1 MKKQP
6 NIVFFFT
13 DQQRWDT
20 CGCYGQ
26 SAPVTPNLDAMA
38 CDGVLYEHNFSCQPV
53 CGPARS
59 ALQTGLYPTET
70 GCFRNDI
77 NLPVNRQTIAHHFN
91 RAGYETAYI
100 GKWHLAS
107 DSGRGIDY
115 KTKAVPEKYRGG
127 WKDEWIVSDVLEF
140 TSHGY
145 GGHMFDS
152 EGNKKEFGEDVYRV
166 DAQTDWALDYL
177 QNRKDRSKP
186 FFLFLS
192 YIEPHHQNDR
202 KRFEGPDGSK
212 EAWADAEVPGDMD
225 GKEGDWPENWADY
238 LGCCHSLDGAL
249 GRIRAELKA
258 QGLEDDTVVVF
269 TSDHG
274 CHFRTR
280 NGEYKRTCHESSIR
294 TPLVISGPGFRGGRR
309 VEALSSLI
317 DLPPTLLECADIPV
331 PREMRGRALN
341 ALGSGE
347 TSEHHSEVFL
357 QLSENHIGRA
367 IRTDRWKYE
376 VWVPQE
382 LKTVGWEGPGNIAWD
397 EAGSMVYHEFCLYD
411 LEQDPLEQ
419 KNLIWD
425 EGYAEIKQDL
435 AERLKAWMVKVGEGE
450 PEILPP
456 AKEYEQNYY

>member
-1 MKKQP
+1 M
-6 NIVFFFT
+6 
-13 DQQRWDT
+13 
-20 CGCYGQ
+20 
-26 SAPVTPNLDAMA
+26 
-38 CDGVLYEHNFSCQPV
+38 
-53 CGPARS
+53 
-59 ALQTGLYPTET
+59 
-70 GCFRNDI
+70 
-77 NLPVNRQTIAHHFN
+77 
-91 RAGYETAYI
+91 
-100 GKWHLAS
+100 
-107 DSGRGIDY
+107 SGR
-115 KTKAVPEKYRGG
+115 
-127 WKDEWIVSDVLEF
+127 
-140 TSHGY
+140 
-145 GGHMFDS
+145 
-152 EGNKKEFGEDVYRV
+152 
-166 DAQTDWALDYL
+166 
-177 QNRKDRSKP
+177 
-186 FFLFLS
+186 
-192 YIEPHHQNDR
+192 
-202 KRFEGPDGSK
+202 
-212 EAWADAEVPGDMD
+212 
-225 GKEGDWPENWADY
+225 EGDWPENWADY

-249 GRIRAELKA
+249 GRIRAELKT

-331 PREMRGRALN
+331 PQEMRGRALN

-425 EGYAEIKQDL
+425 EGYAEIKQNL